1 MSSLPSSETAEPTST
16 RRAMP
21 GLLALVLLLLLALAF
36 IGWRVMS
43 HQPGPV
49 VVNRLAFPVRI
60 ATTSVDTLLPSGSA
74 ITLQGAAGDDRVLRW
89 VMAQPRTGGD
99 MPVGAAVEGS
109 TMLRDDVDTFRI
121 TPHVGGSAIF
131 APLITNQTGVPLTVT
146 VNAGLQGAAECPCE
160 IPPSARRMA
169 IGYYQ
174 LFANST
180 VEVRDPAGRRAT
192 FRDLGAQVDPRS
204 GVVGLQFNVGD
215 LR

>member
-21 GLLALVLLLLLALAF
+21 GLLALVPLLLIALAF

-43 HQPGPV
+43 HRRGPV

-60 ATTSVDTLLPSGSA
+60 ATTGIDTLLGSGGA
-74 ITLQGAAGDDRVLRW
+74 LTLQGAVGDDRVLRW
-89 VMAQPRTGGD
+89 VMAQPRTGGGV
-99 MPVGAAVEGS
+99 PVGAAVEGS
-109 TMLRDDVDTFRI
+109 TMLPRGVDTFPI
-121 TPHVGGSAIF
+121 TPHVGGSAVF
-131 APLITNQTGVPLTVT
+131 APLLTNQTGVPLTVI
-146 VNAGLQGAAECPCE
+146 VNAGLQGAAACPCE
-160 IPPSARRMA
+160 VPPSARRMP

-192 FRDLGAQVDPRS
+192 FRNLGAQVDPRS
-204 GVVGLQFNVGD
+204 GVVGLQFNAGD